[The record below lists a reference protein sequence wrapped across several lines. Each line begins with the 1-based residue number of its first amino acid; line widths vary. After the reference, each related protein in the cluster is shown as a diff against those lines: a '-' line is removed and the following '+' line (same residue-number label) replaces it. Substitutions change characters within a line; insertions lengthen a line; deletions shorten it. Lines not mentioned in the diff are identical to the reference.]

1 MNSISAKAKRA
12 KSAGSMMGQ
21 DSNKNKSPERGIPWR
36 TAARA
41 TKNNRATISNRQ
53 NEMND
58 KIMEKLIES
67 FGSTEFMSTASIGKR
82 IQPRRDRSYEDF
94 GGSDDFELVRN
105 VLLLFSLVTQSSCN
119 QT

>member
-1 MNSISAKAKRA
+1 MNSTSAKAKRS
-12 KSAGSMMGQ
+12 KSAGSMGQ
-21 DSNKNKSPERGIPWR
+21 NSNKNKSPERGIPWR

-41 TKNNRATISNRQ
+41 TKNNRATTASRQ

-67 FGSTEFMSTASIGKR
+67 FGSTEFMSTTSIGKR

-105 VLLLFSLVTQSSCN
+105 VLLFSLVTQSSCN